1 METKTFCQHCKI
13 HCYNQEMRKKIKEV
27 MRYSGTRMLLYHPI
41 IVIRHGIESYKE
53 RRYKRERG
61 YINDK

>member
-1 METKTFCQHCKI
+1 
-13 HCYNQEMRKKIKEV
+13 MRKKIKEV